1 MSNIPGFFD
10 QFQPPAEPP
19 PPVLAA
25 SVSKGKRESSPKA
38 QVRGPIHSRQLS
50 FTFRDWEFL
59 SYLAEFS
66 SASNGDLAKVFG
78 TTLSAASLRVK
89 RLAKMGL
96 IEVAYESWQDTGKV
110 NKRTVK
116 VLHTPDKPWIPEGF

>member
-1 MSNIPGFFD
+1 MADIPKFFD

-19 PPVLAA
+19 QPVLTPP
-25 SVSKGKRESSPKA
+25 VSKGIEAKRETPGQKPHRIA
-38 QVRGPIHSRQLS
+38 

-59 SYLAEFS
+59 AYLTEYP
-66 SASNGDLAKVFG
+66 SASNGMLADAFG

-96 IEVAYESWQDTGKV
+96 LKLAYETWQDEGKV
-110 NKRTVK
+110 NKRTVE

>member
-1 MSNIPGFFD
+1 MANIPGFFD
-10 QFQPPAEPP
+10 QFQPPEEPP
-19 PPVLAA
+19 SPVLAPVITKDI
-25 SVSKGKRESSPKA
+25 SGKSGKSLESPGQKA
-38 QVRGPIHSRQLS
+38 RRVA
-50 FTFRDWEFL
+50 FTVKDWEFL
-59 SYLAEFS
+59 AYLTEFP
-66 SASNGDLAKVFG
+66 SASNGMLAEAFS

-96 IEVAYESWQDTGKV
+96 IEVAYETWQDEGKV

>member
-1 MSNIPGFFD
+1 MADIPGFFD

-25 SVSKGKRESSPKA
+25 SVSKVKRESFPKA
-38 QVRGPIHSRQLS
+38 QVRGPIHSSRLS

-59 SYLAEFS
+59 SYLAES
-66 SASNGDLAKVFG
+66 PSASNGALADEFG

-116 VLHTPDKPWIPEGF
+116 VLHTPDKPWVPEGA

>member
-1 MSNIPGFFD
+1 MAEIPGFFD

-19 PPVLAA
+19 HPVLAPA
-25 SVSKGKRESSPKA
+25 INKTNSKSAISPGQKPRRVA
-38 QVRGPIHSRQLS
+38 

-59 SYLAEFS
+59 AYLTEFP
-66 SASNGDLAKVFG
+66 SASNGDLAKAFG

-96 IEVAYESWQDTGKV
+96 IEVAYETWQDEGKV

-116 VLHTPDKPWIPEGF
+116 VLQTPDKPWIPEGF

>member
-1 MSNIPGFFD
+1 MTDIPGFFS
-10 QFQPPAEPP
+10 QFEPLAEPP
-19 PPVLAA
+19 PPVLAPK
-25 SVSKGKRESSPKA
+25 VSKGVYTGKRRPA
-38 QVRGPIHSRQLS
+38 

-59 SYLAEFS
+59 DYLCEHPG
-66 SASNGDLAKVFG
+66 ASNGDLAKLFG
-78 TTLSAASLRVK
+78 TTLSAASLRIK